1 MAGDDQSDPF
11 LWDEDQV
18 VRELCTP
25 DRSWRAPPARRLPDP
40 AALEGKLRDCGV
52 DGQTLLTYADEFDFP
67 SLWAQLGVKKLSHQ
81 LSLKDAISHFRK
93 RSLKYRDWK
102 AQQLVDSQLFDDEDA
117 DLVKF
122 EWRNTAELE
131 PPTQV
136 TPVTEATPD
145 KAGEQGDAEP
155 RFPPPSAAKSPARAA
170 ESAIPC
176 QGVLSPALSSSA
188 APDLP
193 VPPES
198 EARDGLGLDVVEG
211 PPNKKRRIAP
221 ISISTEPQRTEALPI
236 PTEGDFFLR
245 RLPAYPLDPVDSP
258 VFLGEGLRIDK
269 VTGPFNIYET
279 DMEEKSFF
287 LGRNPIAPCRRIQ
300 VSASMKRFFRSQPVN
315 RIAEE
320 EESPLP
326 VFGDS
331 DDESVDSQTWREY
344 EEEEQE
350 RLANAARMEAAR
362 ARLHNKEAVEEAV
375 RSAIQ
380 ELESQWLVQKKPK
393 YDRRAWRIW
402 QDARRNPDR
411 LTLINGTRDF
421 AKQIDA
427 RIVRITA
434 EILKNEWPIEE
445 DVQRKVSS
453 HLEMSV
459 FEKRYQAWFLNV
471 LESPRQPPRPSTLP
485 KPKPKPAKTKAH
497 DEDEELLSSESDYM
511 EDFIEYDDP
520 VVPVFNDE
528 MEIDLELPQGEVVAP
543 MASPVPGGSATPGE
557 EPQSDPSSAQSQST
571 PSSGN
576 DNCLPPIR
584 HTPKKI
590 KPDERPTPETPH
602 RLVTSVPEVIEI
614 ESSPSPVKQLCE
626 APGLDDHESLE
637 RIGEIGIEYWDEIK
651 DAKRLVVAALWEW
664 SAARRTRIAE
674 AGTGLDHNEV
684 WDKYMQPTIE
694 SPESAALGSVELD
707 LARLFDVFVSQ
718 TSKRLHKPTLRS
730 LTCQRM
736 NREKRLF
743 PDFWALLRRL
753 LSILLPGITPS
764 KEKPSRK
771 QSLEIRD
778 PAEDSSSNS
787 DASSAEDMPP
797 STKKKRRRKR
807 KDKGARD
814 LRLDNIKLNEELAR
828 RSHQFREKLAA
839 SGSVPGDKTRLIVN
853 ETKESDE
860 QALIYVNDRIG
871 ARIKDHQIE
880 GVRFMW
886 NQVVVD
892 SKVRQGCLLAHTMG
906 LGKTMQVITLLVVIA
921 EASRSPDPSVRS
933 QIPRRLRQS
942 KTMILCPPGLVDNWL
957 EEIMIW
963 ADEDLL
969 GPVRKMDATL
979 QHGERV
985 QTIRDWASC
994 GGVLIIGY
1002 SMFTLLVRTDDET
1015 ARLLHETPNLVIGDE
1030 AHMMKNPDSQ
1040 RHQAT
1045 ANFKT
1050 MNRIAMTGS
1059 PLTNNVM
1066 DYYAMINWVAPN
1078 YLADI
1083 TEFRER
1089 FGNPIK
1095 EGLYADSEP
1104 HQKSKAR
1111 KRLQVLKKTVDPK
1124 VHRKD
1129 IQVLLN
1135 ELPQKKEFIITL
1147 PLTKLQMQLYE
1158 TYIDWIAN
1166 PGIRELVTG
1175 QARVWS
1181 LVAKL
1186 GLVLAHPIIFKT
1198 VAEAQTGKPVGNL
1211 KSAKAVKSGDGDEVE
1226 LPQDVLIKLLTS
1238 VAVREIE
1245 DYALSNKIIVLL
1257 RILDECRKV
1266 GDKVLVFSQSIP
1278 TLNYLENIF
1287 KRQRVAYQRLDGQTP
1302 MSERQNSVKR
1312 FNTDS
1317 NSEVYLISTRAGGVG
1332 LNIYGANRVVIF
1344 DFKYTPAD
1352 EQQAIGR
1359 AYRLGQT
1366 KPVYVYWL
1374 TVGGTFE
1381 ETIHNNAIFKTQL
1394 ASRVVDKKN
1403 PNPWSKRVGEYF
1415 AMPRIPDQED
1425 LSKAFGQDRV
1435 LDVLLKSDDIG
1446 KLVRKITSTET
1457 FEKEEMYEFSA
1468 EDQRE
1473 VEQEL
1478 ELEQLRIS
1486 NPEEYKR
1493 REHERVWQSRT
1504 ELGMPPPPLG
1514 HQAPPFANGE
1524 PSTQPPHPFP
1534 VAPQASSSTVP
1545 AAPQSPAGQSTAAT
1559 GNPIT
1564 TPEPGNPNNAATP
1577 DGVIDLQPILG
1588 AGTHYK
1594 AQAGPSPSTP
1604 QEGPPSAATPSTP
1617 SFMAVPNPFFDFTN
1631 LTSLHKR
1638 LSQAGQ
1644 RVRHNPSDLISK
1656 VEEVLVERK
1665 TERLPLMDKLQNL
1678 QKCSRDPR
1686 FAEALLAGH
1695 MEPGQLASMTRPEME
1710 EMTALLNGMAEAD
1723 FKQRVWTAKA
1733 DLSVKLERR
1742 TGPGE
1747 TTGGA
1752 QREKGGGSRGALLRF
1767 IGSGP
1772 RTPVRA
1778 TPPQDGRPQPGD
1790 SAESPQIID

>member
-1 MAGDDQSDPF
+1 
-11 LWDEDQV
+11 
-18 VRELCTP
+18 
-25 DRSWRAPPARRLPDP
+25 
-40 AALEGKLRDCGV
+40 
-52 DGQTLLTYADEFDFP
+52 
-67 SLWAQLGVKKLSHQ
+67 
-81 LSLKDAISHFRK
+81 
-93 RSLKYRDWK
+93 
-102 AQQLVDSQLFDDEDA
+102 
-117 DLVKF
+117 
-122 EWRNTAELE
+122 
-131 PPTQV
+131 
-136 TPVTEATPD
+136 
-145 KAGEQGDAEP
+145 
-155 RFPPPSAAKSPARAA
+155 
-170 ESAIPC
+170 
-176 QGVLSPALSSSA
+176 LSPALTSSA
-188 APDLP
+188 DPDLP

-198 EARDGLGLDVVEG
+198 EAREDPSFEQEVVEG
-211 PPNKKRRIAP
+211 PPSKKRRLAP
-221 ISISTEPQRTEALPI
+221 TSISTEPKRTEALPI
-236 PTEGDFFLR
+236 PTEGDRFLR
-245 RLPAYPLDPVDSP
+245 RLPEYSLEADDSP
-258 VFLGEGLRIDK
+258 AFLGAALGLDELINPDK
-269 VTGPFNIYET
+269 VEDEVDVDQDEFSWIGKRPP
-279 DMEEKSFF
+279 
-287 LGRNPIAPCRRIQ
+287 GRRIQ
-300 VSASMKRFFRSQPVN
+300 VSAAMKRLFRSHCVD
-315 RIAEE
+315 RITGEE
-320 EESPLP
+320 EPPLP
-326 VFGDS
+326 VFGES

-350 RLANAARMEAAR
+350 RLANAARDEAAKE
-362 ARLHNKEAVEEAV
+362 RLLSKDQVEEV
-375 RSAIQ
+375 IRNTIQ
-380 ELESQWLVQKKPK
+380 ELESQWLVEKKPK
-393 YDRRAWRIW
+393 CDRKACRIW
-402 QDARRNPDR
+402 QNARRNPNR
-411 LTLINGTRDF
+411 LALINSTKAF
-421 AKQIDA
+421 SKQIDT

-434 EILKNEWPIEE
+434 EILKNEWPVGE
-445 DVQRKVSS
+445 DVQRKVSG

-459 FEKRYQAWFLNV
+459 FEKRYQAWLLGV
-471 LESPRQPPRPSTLP
+471 LESPRQPPKPSTLP
-485 KPKPKPAKTKAH
+485 KPKPKPVNTQVL
-497 DEDEELLSSESDYM
+497 DDGEELLSSDSDHI
-511 EDFIEYDDP
+511 EDFIDYDDT
-520 VVPVFNDE
+520 VVPSFDDE
-528 MEIDLELPQGEVVAP
+528 MEIDLDLPLGEAVAP
-543 MASPVPGGSATPGE
+543 TSPAPDDSATPCDEAHNGL
-557 EPQSDPSSAQSQST
+557 PSARST
-571 PSSGN
+571 PSSEEG

-584 HTPKKI
+584 PTPKKI
-590 KPDERPTPETPH
+590 KSEDKPPPETPH
-602 RLVTSVPEVIEI
+602 RILTSGPEIIEI
-614 ESSPSPVKQLCE
+614 ESSPSPVKRLFE
-626 APGLDDHESLE
+626 TPGLDSLESLE
-637 RIGEIGIEYWDEIK
+637 RIGEIGIEHWETMN
-651 DAKRLVVAALWEW
+651 DAKRLVVAALCGW
-664 SAARRTRIAE
+664 SSARIAKIAE
-674 AGTGLDHNEV
+674 AVKNCDHNEA
-684 WDKYMQPTIE
+684 WDKYMCPIIE
-694 SPESAALGSVELD
+694 HPELATRGSVEFD
-707 LARLFDVFVSQ
+707 LARLFDVFVS
-718 TSKRLHKPTLRS
+718 TTAKRLHMPALRVV
-730 LTCQRM
+730 TCHRM
-736 NREKRLF
+736 KREGPLF
-743 PDFWALLRRL
+743 RNFWAHLKRL
-753 LSILLPGITPS
+753 LSIFLPGAATSQTPTRIIVKTPS
-764 KEKPSRK
+764 KEKPFKEPIS
-771 QSLEIRD
+771 ETRD
-778 PAEDSSSNS
+778 PVEDPSSSNS
-787 DASSAEDMPP
+787 DASSTEDMPP
-797 STKKKRRRKR
+797 STKRRRQRKRR
-807 KDKGARD
+807 DKGARD
-814 LRLDNIKLNEELAR
+814 LRVSNLQLNEELAR
-828 RSHQFREKLAA
+828 RSRQLREKLAA

-860 QALIYVNDRIG
+860 QGLIYVNDRIG
-871 ARIKDHQIE
+871 SRIKDHQIE

-921 EASRSPDPSVRS
+921 EASASPDESVRL
-933 QIPRRLRQS
+933 QIPERLRQS
-942 KTMILCPPGLVDNWL
+942 KTMILCPPSLVENWF

-979 QHGERV
+979 QNRERA
-985 QTIRDWASC
+985 QTIRDWASS

-1002 SMFTLLVRTDDET
+1002 SMFTLLVRADDET
-1015 ARLLHETPNLVIGDE
+1015 AKLLLKAPNLVIGDE

-1078 YLADI
+1078 YLGDI
-1083 TEFRER
+1083 AEFRER

-1158 TYIDWIAN
+1158 TYIDWTAN
-1166 PGIRELVTG
+1166 PSVKELVTG

-1198 VAEAQTGKPVGNL
+1198 VAEAQKGKPGNSNSGAL
-1211 KSAKAVKSGDGDEVE
+1211 QSSKSVKAVKSGEGDDDNIE
-1226 LPQDVLIKLLTS
+1226 LPQDVLIKLLAT

-1245 DYALSNKIIVLL
+1245 DYTLSNKILVLL

-1278 TLNYLENIF
+1278 TLDYLENIF
-1287 KRQRVAYQRLDGQTP
+1287 KRQRVAYQRLDGRTP
-1302 MSERQNSVKR
+1302 MSERQTSVKK

-1374 TVGGTFE
+1374 TAGGTFE
-1381 ETIHNNAIFKTQL
+1381 DTIHNNAIFKTQL

-1403 PNPWSKRVGEYF
+1403 PNPWSKRFGEYF
-1415 AMPRIPDQED
+1415 VMPKIPDQED

-1457 FEKEEMYEFSA
+1457 FEKEETYEFSP

-1486 NPEEYKR
+1486 NPEEYRR
-1493 REHERVWQSRT
+1493 REHQRVWQSRT

-1514 HQAPPFANGE
+1514 HQLPPFANGE
-1524 PSTQPPHPFP
+1524 FPAALPCTGNQSIRTVKIMVPEHLRDKRDPRPPAPIVDGTVPVIGRAQDTLLSRPQQNNQPPQELTLTPKSALVSPPTQSPFP
-1534 VAPQASSSTVP
+1534 FPFPLPHAASSTVP
-1545 AAPQSPAGQSTAAT
+1545 VPTQTPAGQSNAT
-1559 GNPIT
+1559 IGTSITSPKQSKSNEAT
-1564 TPEPGNPNNAATP
+1564 TPETSPN
-1577 DGVIDLQPILG
+1577 LQPILG

-1594 AQAGPSPSTP
+1594 VPPAPSPSTP
-1604 QEGPPSAATPSTP
+1604 QNGPSIAGAPTTP
-1617 SFMAVPNPFFDFTN
+1617 SFIAAPNPNFDLTN
-1631 LTSLHKR
+1631 LTILHKR

-1644 RVRHNPSDLISK
+1644 RVRYNPSDLINK

-1695 MEPGQLASMTRPEME
+1695 VEPGQLASMTRPEME
-1710 EMTALLNGMAEAD
+1710 KMAASLSGMAEAD
-1723 FKQRVWTAKA
+1723 FKQLVWTAKA
-1733 DLSVKLERR
+1733 DLSVCNK
-1742 TGPGE
+1742 THS
-1747 TTGGA
+1747 T
-1752 QREKGGGSRGALLRF
+1752 
-1767 IGSGP
+1767 
-1772 RTPVRA
+1772 
-1778 TPPQDGRPQPGD
+1778 
-1790 SAESPQIID
+1790 